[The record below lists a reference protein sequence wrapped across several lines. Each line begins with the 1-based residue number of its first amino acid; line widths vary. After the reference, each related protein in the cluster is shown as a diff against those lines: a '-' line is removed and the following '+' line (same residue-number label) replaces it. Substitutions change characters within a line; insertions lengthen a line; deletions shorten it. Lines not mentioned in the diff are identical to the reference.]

1 MNCTDLGDLSSIV
14 PTDERL
20 QVAITSAPQVIVQ
33 ALPVTLGLLLWI
45 VLELARRKRAA
56 SDRVRRV
63 IRVLTLLCT
72 LAIAL
77 VAWRFTTVVTCQVSH
92 QSVVWNILA
101 VAGLVGTSTL
111 VLFAIGL
118 RRPRLAVL
126 TSLLIASGVVVADV
140 GLRGWWNVDAR
151 LAAQHLMPV
160 QFLWVLHAIAV
171 LFHLNRTAVSFTV
184 STTGT
189 STKRRA
195 LVEVVDALA
204 HRAPTH
210 SSPGGACSERGR
222 ERSNLRV

>member
-1 MNCTDLGDLSSIV
+1 MNCTDVGDLSSIV
-14 PTDERL
+14 PTDENS
-20 QVAITSAPQVIVQ
+20 QIAITSAPQVIVQ
-33 ALPVTLGLLLWI
+33 ALPVTLGLLLWV

-56 SDRVRRV
+56 SDRVRRA
-63 IRVLTLLCT
+63 IRVVTLLCT

-77 VAWRFTTVVTCQVSH
+77 VVWRFTTVVTCQVSQ
-92 QSVVWNILA
+92 QSVVWNLLA
-101 VAGLVGTSTL
+101 VAGLVGSSIF
-111 VLFAIGL
+111 VLFALGL
-118 RRPRLAVL
+118 RRPRLAIL

-140 GLRGWWNVDAR
+140 GLRGWWNVDAS

-171 LFHLNRTAVSFTV
+171 LFHLNRSRVPLTMSTAGASA
-184 STTGT
+184 
-189 STKRRA
+189 KRRT

-222 ERSNLRV
+222 ERSNSRV